1 MGLPART
8 RTADSDQRR
17 WTTGLR
23 GEHRLDR
30 RRTWTVGVK
39 QDERDE
45 RPIRQYRWR
54 RHQCG
59 LRGMADAHNAQN
71 AIVAGMILLLRRRRA
86 IVVGVTH
93 ADTVEC
99 IGGLCLRQMRER
111 HDKQDLAPCGEHQGG
126 KARGAYP
133 SV

>member
-1 MGLPART
+1 MNCRSGN
-8 RTADSDQRR
+8 
-17 WTTGLR
+17 TG
-23 GEHRLDR
+23 GD
-30 RRTWTVGVK
+30 
-39 QDERDE
+39 DINAACD
-45 RPIRQYRWR
+45 
-54 RHQCG
+54 
-59 LRGMADAHNAQN
+59 GMADAHNAQN
-71 AIVAGMILLLRRRRA
+71 AVVAGMILLLRRRRA
-86 IVVGVTH
+86 IVVGIGMTH